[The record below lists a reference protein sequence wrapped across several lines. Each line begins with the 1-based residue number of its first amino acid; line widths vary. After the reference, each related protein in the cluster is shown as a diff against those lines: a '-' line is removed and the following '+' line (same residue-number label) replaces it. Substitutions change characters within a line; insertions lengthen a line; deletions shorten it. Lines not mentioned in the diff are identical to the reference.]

1 MEPKSADDLRQMWP
15 GTALEFFGL
24 VLTEADADRLILEMP
39 IRPEFRQPAGLLH
52 GGMHLFLA
60 ESAASLH
67 ACLGVDLRER
77 QPVGIEVNGSHLRA
91 IQEGGLVAE
100 ATVARRSHTLIVH
113 EVTIRSR
120 ESGRRLCVCRV
131 TNLFRSSLPS
141 D

>member
-1 MEPKSADDLRQMWP
+1 MEPKSAEDLRQMWP
-15 GTALEFFGL
+15 GSALEFFGL
-24 VLTEADADRLILEMP
+24 VLKEADEERLILEMP

-67 ACLGVDLRER
+67 ACLGVDLRAR

-91 IQEGGLVAE
+91 IQEGVLVAE
-100 ATVARRSHTLIVH
+100 ATVARRSHTLVVH
-113 EVTIRSR
+113 GVTIRSR

-131 TNLFRSSLPS
+131 TNLYRSSRSS